1 MSELTQKHH
10 FAAATLLDR
19 LAKCLAT
26 ADPVFYQL
34 DVPADEKACKLP
46 I

>member
-19 LAKCLAT
+19 LAKVFSDSRSCL
-26 ADPVFYQL
+26 VSL